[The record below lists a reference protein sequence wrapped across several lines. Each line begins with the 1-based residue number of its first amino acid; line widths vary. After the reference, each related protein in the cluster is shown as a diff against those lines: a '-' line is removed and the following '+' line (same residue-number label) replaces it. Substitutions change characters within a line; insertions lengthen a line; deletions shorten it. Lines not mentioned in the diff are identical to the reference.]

1 MLSVHYVCIYTH
13 THTHTLQD
21 KVLNLEQ
28 DAGAEFRQRM
38 AALKRQLESAKTR
51 AEGAESQLASS
62 RQHAEQYKEMSLA
75 NEKALAELNKT
86 TEEFRSHT
94 IMFSYYIHTYVCTY
108 VRVLVWCGKLMTNVV
123 HAYCD
128 GRELCM

>member
-1 MLSVHYVCIYTH
+1 MVCATYTVYMCLYRNACSILSVHTYSIYTH
-13 THTHTLQD
+13 IHHTNTLQD

-51 AEGAESQLASS
+51 AEGAESQLSSS

-86 TEEFRSHT
+86 TEEFRSLPSCFHT
-94 IMFSYYIHTYVCTY
+94 T
-108 VRVLVWCGKLMTNVV
+108 
-123 HAYCD
+123 
-128 GRELCM
+128 